1 MSKFSNLQ
9 KGLAVSAALVIGLT
23 GAISAPAFA
32 GTATYGAADRTK
44 VTLAP
49 NTGVDWAV
57 ISSDTFTM
65 KSELPG
71 NNVYTGGSLKWLLKG
86 DAIDG
91 LATPNGF
98 TATEGSGLNVTLNSD
113 FSGTSGSY
121 NVTFDD
127 TYNFATGDSIVI
139 TGSTTS
145 QVLAYFPDNT
155 FDQDTGDG
163 ENDMDGDGGSDPDQ
177 AVVTLPVFNGTHVVG
192 TAGVT
197 LVNTNTIRIPITL
210 PTVQG
215 TANNDAAVSATSYD
229 VTSFTKDFAGA
240 TTRPAGDAISINDSD
255 NGVVV
260 DSRLNGNDNAVRTL
274 VISSAADMTVEVTAW
289 YDSNNDGDIDS
300 NEFASESEIVRFVNA
315 DDVVAETFGFSR
327 SGNTFVALTK
337 VSPQLNSEQSS
348 LTPRVL
354 FTNAD
359 TNLVAGASD
368 YDSAT
373 STYSSTTGLWTST
386 SGTIASAGYWS
397 ARPYLGARANL
408 ANHEIPLRS
417 TSTSLVVGVTSA
429 TQLDVTTTPSAD
441 VQAAI
446 ATEGSDDTAA
456 VRLGTASIPL
466 KVVATDA
473 DGESVGA
480 GKDVRIS
487 WAGTAFTVNGST
499 SPVTVQTDASGSATV
514 TVAKTTATTAGSVA
528 LKFEINTTG
537 SAVLDTTM
545 TVSWAAASYS
555 LFNLADNS
563 SNAIVSAV
571 GIPASGSHTYNFIY
585 VDQWRVSAPAD
596 TYRLNVAVSGAA
608 TNTGSQTL
616 AVSQSGTSLTVTSNG
631 TVGDSA
637 ISVVVTPEK
646 LTNAVWIAGGSTT
659 LQVTVHRAVA
669 SKIAFDSQDSDFVDY
684 IQETYTV
691 GAFDPRT
698 QNALRQDYSSDYVNL
713 EGRVTDAVSGLP
725 VPYAKVTLSG
735 DSAFMFTTGDV
746 ERFSGDRIGEVDKMG
761 SITVYASSTGYW
773 NVDVFS
779 NKSVFDSVITAT
791 SAGATA
797 TTKITFLPADEES
810 GASVTVEAPK
820 SIKVGK
826 TLAVSFTLKDDF
838 GNPVNNVGYGEFD
851 DNYDNDF
858 SDEAFDTPVRV
869 IYNGPGLLI
878 NDRGAGRSE
887 VGYDGKVTTRVL
899 MGSRD
904 FGVATFT
911 YIYLEDD
918 DDEVNRRSVTK
929 TVSVWVGPIVDVKAG
944 AKKGRVVVD
953 AYRVKG
959 QTVNV
964 FVGGEKVGSFVADKA
979 VDRYVVKGIKKGA
992 KNVSARIVGPGKDVT
1007 KRVTIK

>member
-32 GTATYGAADRTK
+32 STATYGAADRTK
-44 VTLAP
+44 VTLTP

-57 ISSDTFTM
+57 ISEDSFAL

-71 NNVYTGGSLKWLLKG
+71 TNVYTGGSMKWLLES
-86 DAIDG
+86 AENDG
-91 LATPNGF
+91 TATPNGF
-98 TATEGSGLNVTLNSD
+98 TATEAPGLNLVLSS
-113 FSGTSGSY
+113 FSGTTGY
-121 NVTFDD
+121 YDLVFGD
-127 TYNFATGDSIVI
+127 TYNFATGDSIAV
-139 TGSTTS
+139 TGTAARN
-145 QVLAYFPDNT
+145 VLAYFPDDT
-155 FDQDTGDG
+155 FDT
-163 ENDMDGDGGSDPDQ
+163 DGGTVGTQGDNDSAADS
-177 AVVTLPVFNGTHVVG
+177 AIVALPHANGTYVVG
-192 TAGVT
+192 TGNVSAPNAHTLRVPVTLAQVSSSSPTAYDVNSWSQDFQGVT
-197 LVNTNTIRIPITL
+197 TLVAASTKSIT
-210 PTVQG
+210 
-215 TANNDAAVSATSYD
+215 DAAA
-229 VTSFTKDFAGA
+229 
-240 TTRPAGDAISINDSD
+240 
-255 NGVVV
+255 GVVV
-260 DSRLNGNDNAVRTL
+260 DSRLSGSANAIRTL
-274 VISSAADMTVEVTAW
+274 TISAAGDQTVDVTSW
-289 YDSNNDGDIDS
+289 YDNNNNNEIDS
-300 NEFASESEIVRFVNA
+300 NEFASLTETVRFVDS

-348 LTPRVL
+348 LTPRVR

-359 TNLVAGASD
+359 TDLVAGADNFNSV
-368 YDSAT
+368 S
-373 STYSSTTGLWTST
+373 SSYSSTTGLWTST
-386 SGTIASAGYWS
+386 SHTIARAGYWS
-397 ARPYLGARANL
+397 ARPFLGARGDISANTV
-408 ANHEIPLRS
+408 ALRS

-429 TQLDVTTTPSAD
+429 SELDVTTTPSAD

-446 ATEGSDDTAA
+446 AREDSNGSAA
-456 VRLGTASIPL
+456 VRLGTASAPL

-537 SAVLDTTM
+537 ASVLDTTM
-545 TVSWAAASYS
+545 NVSWAAASYS
-555 LFNLADNS
+555 LFNLADNR
-563 SNAIVSAV
+563 SNGIVSPV

-616 AVSQSGTSLTVTSNG
+616 AVSQAGTSLTVNSNG
-631 TVGDSA
+631 TVGDGA

-646 LTNAVWIAGGSTT
+646 LTNGVWIASGSTT

-669 SKIAFDSQDSDFVDY
+669 SKVAFGDMDSVDDIQD
-684 IQETYTV
+684 TLTV
-691 GAFDPRT
+691 RAFDPRT
-698 QNALRQDYSSDYVNL
+698 QNALRQNYSNDYVYL
-713 EGRVTDAVSGLP
+713 SGRVTDAVSGLP

-746 ERFSGDRIGEVDKMG
+746 DRMG
-761 SITVYASSTGYW
+761 SITVYSSWNGFW
-773 NVDVFS
+773 NVDVMS

-791 SAGATA
+791 SAGASA

-810 GASVTVEAPK
+810 GASVTVDAPK

-851 DNYDNDF
+851 DNYDSDF

-869 IYNGPGLLI
+869 IYDGPGLLI

-979 VDRYVVKGIKKGA
+979 EDRYVVKGIKKGA